1 MPRKNAL
8 HLQLVLA
15 SQRRNL
21 NATPRACFKF
31 PSVITAL
38 QRLPIKTPIGERN
51 PTVRTRIAHRKRC
64 TLGCAP
70 QNQRHFQQHRLC
82 QPIPGNFRAS
92 QSRIPEIPKKS
103 GVAFGNHFPRFS
115 RASLYQGLHRFAHR
129 YGIVVHS
136 VAPEQPTSATISQQ
150 LRRVWRILAS
160 AERIQLHVSDFGVTL
175 VAESNDVR
183 YLLLAD
189 PASLALV
196 ASPLFLLLL
205 TIHYSLFSRIAMAVM
220 TLSDKLDQLGTRY
233 DELTQQ
239 LSTAEVASDSA
250 RFQKIAKQHAELE
263 EIVAKHREFKQLEK
277 DLAGAHQMVLE
288 NEDAEMKQMA
298 LDEEKQLVARRE
310 IVERELK
317 LLLLPKDP
325 NDEKS
330 VIVEIRAGTGGDEA
344 ALFAGELFRM
354 YARYAETLGW
364 KVEVLESSP
373 SSLGGMKEIVAAI
386 QGHKVYSKLKYESGV
401 HRVQRV
407 PATET
412 QGRIHTSAA
421 TVAVLPEADE
431 IDIKIEAKD
440 LRIDTFCSSGPGGQ
454 SVNTTYSAV
463 RITHIPS
470 GLVVSQQDEKSQIKN
485 RAKAMRVLRT
495 RLYEMELEKQQAAIG
510 AERRGQIG
518 TGDRSEKIRTYNFPQ
533 NRVTDHRIG
542 LTLHQLTDVME
553 GKLGALVDGL
563 VSHYE
568 AERLE
573 QELGAA

>member
-1 MPRKNAL
+1 L
-8 HLQLVLA
+8 
-15 SQRRNL
+15 
-21 NATPRACFKF
+21 
-31 PSVITAL
+31 
-38 QRLPIKTPIGERN
+38 
-51 PTVRTRIAHRKRC
+51 
-64 TLGCAP
+64 
-70 QNQRHFQQHRLC
+70 
-82 QPIPGNFRAS
+82 
-92 QSRIPEIPKKS
+92 
-103 GVAFGNHFPRFS
+103 
-115 RASLYQGLHRFAHR
+115 
-129 YGIVVHS
+129 
-136 VAPEQPTSATISQQ
+136 QQ
-150 LRRVWRILAS
+150 LCDRRIGGTSLSIQLRDSSFSGILVHEHFDVRRV
-160 AERIQLHVSDFGVTL
+160 
-175 VAESNDVR
+175 
-183 YLLLAD
+183 LLAD
-189 PASLALV
+189 PALLALV
-196 ASPLFLLLL
+196 ASPL
-205 TIHYSLFSRIAMAVM
+205 LFSPVTSHESPVTSFRGFTMAVM

-263 EIVAKHREFKQLEK
+263 EIVAKHREFKQIEK

-298 LDEEKQLVARRE
+298 LDEEKQL
-310 IVERELK
+310 IVRKETAERELK

-354 YARYAETLGW
+354 YSRYAETLGW

-373 SSLGGMKEIVAAI
+373 SNLGGVKEIVAAI

-495 RLYEMELEKQQAAIG
+495 RLYEMELDKQQAAIG
-510 AERRGQIG
+510 AERRGQIK

-542 LTLHQLTDVME
+542 LTLHNLGDVME
-553 GKLGALVDGL
+553 GKLGVLVDGL

>member
-1 MPRKNAL
+1 
-8 HLQLVLA
+8 
-15 SQRRNL
+15 
-21 NATPRACFKF
+21 
-31 PSVITAL
+31 
-38 QRLPIKTPIGERN
+38 
-51 PTVRTRIAHRKRC
+51 
-64 TLGCAP
+64 
-70 QNQRHFQQHRLC
+70 
-82 QPIPGNFRAS
+82 
-92 QSRIPEIPKKS
+92 
-103 GVAFGNHFPRFS
+103 
-115 RASLYQGLHRFAHR
+115 
-129 YGIVVHS
+129 
-136 VAPEQPTSATISQQ
+136 
-150 LRRVWRILAS
+150 
-160 AERIQLHVSDFGVTL
+160 
-175 VAESNDVR
+175 
-183 YLLLAD
+183 
-189 PASLALV
+189 
-196 ASPLFLLLL
+196 
-205 TIHYSLFSRIAMAVM
+205 MAVM
-220 TLSDKLDQLGTRY
+220 TLSDKLDQLGARY

-263 EIVAKHREFKQLEK
+263 EIVAKHREFKQVEK

-298 LDEEKQLVARRE
+298 LDEEKQLSARKE
-310 IVERELK
+310 VVERELK

-344 ALFAGELFRM
+344 ALFAAELFRM
-354 YARYAETLGW
+354 YSRYAETQGW
-364 KVEVLESSP
+364 KVEILESSP
-373 SSLGGMKEIVAAI
+373 SSLGGLKEAVAAI
-386 QGHKVYSKLKYESGV
+386 NGHKVYSKLKYESGV

-485 RAKAMRVLRT
+485 RAKAMRVLRA
-495 RLYEMELEKQQAAIG
+495 RLYEMEQNKQHEAIA
-510 AERRGQIG
+510 AERRDQIK

-533 NRVTDHRIG
+533 NRVSDHRIG
-542 LTLHQLTDVME
+542 LTLHQLDQVME
-553 GKLGALVDGL
+553 GKLGPIVDAL
-563 VSHYE
+563 STHYE
-568 AERLE
+568 SERLK
-573 QELGAA
+573 QELVEA